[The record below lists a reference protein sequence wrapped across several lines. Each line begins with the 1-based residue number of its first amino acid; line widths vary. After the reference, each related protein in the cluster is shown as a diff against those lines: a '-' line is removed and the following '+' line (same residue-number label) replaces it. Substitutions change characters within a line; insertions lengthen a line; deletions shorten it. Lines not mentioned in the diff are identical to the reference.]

1 MNGVA
6 DVEALLGTWTRGE
19 PTFYDEF
26 EPAHGNDGHTT
37 ADELAVELARYVD
50 DNDDGVVYNGP
61 ELNASTV
68 GAGGAPHVRQLR
80 AAAGAGRAAAPV
92 RVEEHAAEEHA
103 AEGDEEASVKEET
116 EVDGRSICS
125 SNVPALPFRALPVRC
140 VNPNSAGAKSS

>member
-1 MNGVA
+1 MRDAVTLPSPGVVCIIYPPDVPACLIGIQVNGVA

-61 ELNASTV
+61 ELNAGPAARPGGRRRRVSQPRRAV
-68 GAGGAPHVRQLR
+68 AGAACAVAAHGLR
-80 AAAGAGRAAAPV
+80 AKMR
-92 RVEEHAAEEHA
+92 RL
-103 AEGDEEASVKEET
+103 
-116 EVDGRSICS
+116 
-125 SNVPALPFRALPVRC
+125 LPSCRR
-140 VNPNSAGAKSS
+140 G